1 MDRNGTG
8 SFTGRVITKESPPG
22 LSAPPAESV
31 AIIGLL
37 DEAVE
42 LSTLTPELERKLGT
56 AVERMPAFP
65 RAVQKVLELTRNINC
80 LPKELVAVIE
90 KDPVMTMKIL
100 KVINSAYYGLPTKI
114 TSVGQS
120 VVYLGINTIKNLALG
135 FAAVGILPRMN
146 AAGFDVQRYLLHS
159 LVVGGA
165 SRQLATQFA
174 KGEADPGDCY
184 IAGLLHDFGKV
195 VFAQFLAEEFRNALA
210 HSIEH
215 AMPLHE
221 AEKVVIGVDHG
232 LVGAM
237 LAKRW
242 AFPDHLVDCIRDHH
256 NPLAEP
262 SAMMDCLRV
271 ADQVVRYRE
280 VGDSGN
286 PWRDTEAP
294 AAPQRFGD
302 DMEAIAVKFGALD
315 KIVEDAML
323 FAQVGKEA

>member
-1 MDRNGTG
+1 
-8 SFTGRVITKESPPG
+8 
-22 LSAPPAESV
+22 
-31 AIIGLL
+31 
-37 DEAVE
+37 
-42 LSTLTPELERKLGT
+42 LSTLSPELERKLGT

-65 RAVQKVLELTRNINC
+65 RSVQKILELTRNINC
-80 LPKELVAVIE
+80 LPKDLVGVIE

-100 KVINSAYYGLPTKI
+100 KVINSAYYSLPSKI
-114 TSVGQS
+114 TSVSQS

-135 FAAVGILPRMN
+135 FAAVGIIPRMN

-165 SRQLATQFA
+165 ARQLAIQFA

-195 VFAQFLAEEFRNALA
+195 VFAQFMAAEFRDALM
-210 HSIEH
+210 HSLDH
-215 AMPLHE
+215 SVPLHE
-221 AEKVVIGVDHG
+221 AEKIAIGVDHG
-232 LVGAM
+232 LVGAL

-242 AFPDHLVDCIRDHH
+242 AFPEHLVDCIRDHH

-271 ADQVVRYRE
+271 ADQVVRFRDI
-280 VGDSGN
+280 GDSGN
-286 PWRDTEAP
+286 PWRETEAP

-302 DMEAIAVKFGALD
+302 DMETIVTKLGLLD
-315 KIVEDAML
+315 KLVEDAMV
-323 FAQVGKEA
+323 FAQVGKET